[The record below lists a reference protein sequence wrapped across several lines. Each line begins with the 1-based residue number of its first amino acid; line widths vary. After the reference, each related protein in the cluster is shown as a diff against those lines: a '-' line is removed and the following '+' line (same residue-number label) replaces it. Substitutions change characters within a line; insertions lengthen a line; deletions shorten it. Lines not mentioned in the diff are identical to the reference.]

1 MARIVLTDA
10 YVKLNNVD
18 LSDHIA
24 SVEIAQSFD
33 AVETTAFGD
42 SGRTRTGGLEDS
54 SITLSFHQ
62 DFASGSVDATI
73 APLVGG
79 TAAFERQRVDVGPD
93 GAFDSHSLGL
103 GMEETEVEPGVV
115 GREDVAVAD
124 GPEALEGL
132 AQRHAVADLLAG
144 DAVDVL
150 GTVHVVRG

>member
-10 YVKLNNVD
+10 YIKLNNTD

-33 AVETTAFGD
+33 SIETTAFGD

-62 DFASGSVDATI
+62 DFAAGEVDATI

-79 TAAFERQRVDVGPD
+79 TATFEIRAVGTATAVSATNPKWTGTLLITEWSPLNGAVGELSTADVTWPVSGQI
-93 GAFDSHSLGL
+93 L
-103 GMEETEVEPGVV
+103 
-115 GREDVAVAD
+115 R
-124 GPEALEGL
+124 
-132 AQRHAVADLLAG
+132 
-144 DAVDVL
+144 
-150 GTVHVVRG
+150 GTAP

>member
-33 AVETTAFGD
+33 SIETTAFGD

-54 SITLSFHQ
+54 SVTLSFHQ
-62 DFASGSVDATI
+62 DFAAASVDQTI

-79 TAAFERQRVDVGPD
+79 TAAFEIRAVGT
-93 GAFDSHSLGL
+93 A
-103 GMEETEVEPGVV
+103 T
-115 GREDVAVAD
+115 AVSATN
-124 GPEALEGL
+124 PKWT
-132 AQRHAVADLLAG
+132 
-144 DAVDVL
+144 
-150 GTVHVVRG
+150 GTVLITEWNPLSGAVGELSTADVTWPVSGQVTRGTA

>member
-62 DFASGSVDATI
+62 DFAAASVDATI

-79 TAAFERQRVDVGPD
+79 TAAFEIRAVGT
-93 GAFDSHSLGL
+93 A
-103 GMEETEVEPGVV
+103 T
-115 GREDVAVAD
+115 AVSSTN
-124 GPEALEGL
+124 PKWT
-132 AQRHAVADLLAG
+132 
-144 DAVDVL
+144 
-150 GTVHVVRG
+150 GTVLITEWNPLSGAVGELSTADVTWPVSGQVTRGTA

>member
-10 YVKLNNVD
+10 YIKLNNVD

-33 AVETTAFGD
+33 SIETTAFGD

-62 DFASGSVDATI
+62 DFASASVDATI

-79 TAAFERQRVDVGPD
+79 TAAFEIRAVGT
-93 GAFDSHSLGL
+93 A
-103 GMEETEVEPGVV
+103 T
-115 GREDVAVAD
+115 AVSSTN
-124 GPEALEGL
+124 PKWT
-132 AQRHAVADLLAG
+132 
-144 DAVDVL
+144 
-150 GTVHVVRG
+150 GTVLVTEWSPLSGAVGELSTADVTWPVSGQVTRGTAA

>member
-33 AVETTAFGD
+33 AIETTAFGD

-62 DFASGSVDATI
+62 DFASASVDQTI

-79 TAAFERQRVDVGPD
+79 TAAFEIRAVGT
-93 GAFDSHSLGL
+93 A
-103 GMEETEVEPGVV
+103 T
-115 GREDVAVAD
+115 AVSATN
-124 GPEALEGL
+124 PKWT
-132 AQRHAVADLLAG
+132 
-144 DAVDVL
+144 
-150 GTVHVVRG
+150 GTVLVTEWSPLSGAVGELSTADVTWPVSGQVTRGTAA